1 MTHAAWAI
9 ALLLTGA
16 PAASPPPPP
25 ATAPAPATAASP
37 QAAPVPE
44 KDVKALA
51 LVRKM
56 SDRLRQ
62 AQTFSL
68 KARISLELPVEG
80 GGVATFFN
88 EATGAV
94 QRPDRLSAV
103 RTGDLAEFRF
113 AYDGK
118 TMTVFTPGNGKWGT
132 TAAPPTI
139 DAMIVAASE
148 QGDLAFPFDELLVA
162 DPYAAITKE
171 LIQATLVGTA
181 TVAGK
186 KTDHVLLACRGLEL
200 QLWIDQATALP
211 ARVAMVYTDLAHRP
225 HFQVE
230 YAEWKLDPKLP
241 DSTFAMPLTKGATQ
255 VEFRAAAAAFR

>member
-16 PAASPPPPP
+16 DVAPPPPLTSPTPP
-25 ATAPAPATAASP
+25 ASAPP
-37 QAAPVPE
+37 QAAPAAE
-44 KDVKALA
+44 KEVKALA

-56 SDRLRQ
+56 SDRLAK
-62 AQTFSL
+62 AQSFSL

-94 QRPDRLSAV
+94 QRPDRLAAV

-118 TMTVFTPGNGKWGT
+118 TMTVSTPGNGKWGT

-139 DAMIVAASE
+139 DAMILAAADQAGIS
-148 QGDLAFPFDELLVA
+148 FPFDELLVA
-162 DPYAAITKE
+162 DPYAAITRD
-171 LIQATLVGTA
+171 LLQATLVGTS
-181 TVAGK
+181 TVAGSM
-186 KTDHVLLACRGLEL
+186 TDHLLLACRGLEL
-200 QLWIDQATALP
+200 QLWLDQATSLP
-211 ARVAMVYTDLAHRP
+211 ARVALVYTDQAHRP

-230 YAEWKLDPKLP
+230 YTDWKLDPKLP
-241 DSTFAMPLTKGATQ
+241 ASTFALPLPKGATQ

>member
-16 PAASPPPPP
+16 DAAPPPPP
-25 ATAPAPATAASP
+25 PPPMTSPAPP
-37 QAAPVPE
+37 QAAPVAE

-56 SDRLRQ
+56 SDRLAK
-62 AQTFSL
+62 AQSFSL

-88 EATGAV
+88 EATGAM
-94 QRPDRLSAV
+94 QRPDRLAAD

-139 DAMIVAASE
+139 DAMIGAAADQAGIS
-148 QGDLAFPFDELLVA
+148 FPFDEILVA
-162 DPYAAITKE
+162 DPYAAITKD
-171 LIQATLVGTA
+171 LLQATLVGTS

-186 KTDHVLLACRGLEL
+186 KTDHLLLACRGLEL
-200 QLWIDQATALP
+200 QLWLDQATSLP
-211 ARVAMVYTDLAHRP
+211 ARVALVYTDQSHRP

-230 YAEWKLDPKLP
+230 YTDWKLDPKLP
-241 DSTFAMPLTKGATQ
+241 ASTFALPQPKGASQ